1 LVGIPKFACKFSFLF
16 WNNKI
21 FFSNIADGESPP
33 AKEQIRFAGGVACQ
47 PAGFLAQASDS

>member
-1 LVGIPKFACKFSFLF
+1 LVGIPKFAYKFSFLF
-16 WNNKI
+16 WNKKI
-21 FFSNIADGESPP
+21 FFSNIADGERPP